1 LLAPAHGC
9 FISHFAFSSI
19 SFSSPLSSRTLK
31 VKRRAGNAKEYRI
44 KAAEAE
50 LASCA
55 APPAAAAA
63 ASAASWKRVG
73 VATVLAATAVVGMR
87 ALQNR

>member
-1 LLAPAHGC
+1 
-9 FISHFAFSSI
+9 
-19 SFSSPLSSRTLK
+19 

-55 APPAAAAA
+55 APPAAAAAAA